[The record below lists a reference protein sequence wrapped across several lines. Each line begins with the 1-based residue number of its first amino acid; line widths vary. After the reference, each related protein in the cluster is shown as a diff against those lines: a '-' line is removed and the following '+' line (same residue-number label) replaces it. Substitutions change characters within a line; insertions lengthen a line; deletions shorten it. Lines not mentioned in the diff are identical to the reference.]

1 MTPFPQNSACAENA
15 AVPPSTPLS
24 DSTFSP
30 IFMRKP
36 WESSLTS
43 RFPPT
48 YPRARD
54 DHMAASRTNEWGVP
68 SHDSGFRSRRDSAL
82 KWWIMLALIASF
94 AFHVLLI
101 WTFENF
107 DSAAAE
113 NDSIP
118 DRVIS
123 ERLKIDPKLLQQ
135 QEAIRE
141 IPKDIAP
148 MEKPDASMFKPEL
161 DAYDKASAIPKNQ
174 DLDLSPSV
182 KEVRNLLR
190 QSPDQKAG
198 NTQAASLATMLA
210 AAPTTAATQ
219 EEVASA
225 MAAVKNSVLSKP
237 VSSKQMILDASP
249 LSQADQKIGM
259 ELLESL
265 GDGTGKT
272 ASNSKVKGFS
282 SLDDLLSG
290 GGQVG
295 GSTAPILMPTDLL
308 FEFGSDQLADGA
320 RLSLMKLGFLIQKNP
335 DSLFIIEGHTDTIGS
350 DESNMG
356 LSQRRANAVVAWLT
370 NSLHL
375 TPERIRAIGMGKSHP
390 LVNPNGTP
398 EEQGLNRRVEI
409 KVRARQ

>member
-1 MTPFPQNSACAENA
+1 
-15 AVPPSTPLS
+15 
-24 DSTFSP
+24 
-30 IFMRKP
+30 
-36 WESSLTS
+36 
-43 RFPPT
+43 
-48 YPRARD
+48 
-54 DHMAASRTNEWGVP
+54 MAASRTNEWGVP

-107 DSAAAE
+107 DSAAPE
-113 NDSIP
+113 NESIP

-148 MEKPDASMFKPEL
+148 MDKPDANMFKPEL

-210 AAPTTAATQ
+210 AAPTTVATK
-219 EEVASA
+219 EDVASA

-249 LSQADQKIGM
+249 LNQADQKIGM

-265 GDGTGKT
+265 GNGAGKT

-375 TPERIRAIGMGKSHP
+375 TPERIRAVGMGKSRP